1 MNKVGLWLA
10 KACVFDLAGLSGDVG
25 TITMIY
31 ICHVFTT
38 VCIVAEEVG
47 EVQRGTSEHSVD
59 SCLAISV
66 GCWAHKVT

>member
-1 MNKVGLWLA
+1 
-10 KACVFDLAGLSGDVG
+10 
-25 TITMIY
+25 MIY

-59 SCLAISV
+59 FLSCYFSRLLGS
-66 GCWAHKVT
+66 